1 MSDQGTRHN
10 KGKLRWRNFPMFL
23 FKPIIEVG
31 QFGEEKYD
39 TFNFLKCF
47 PVNDTLDSLKRHLE
61 QFENPYVSD
70 LDEESLKSHMA
81 HVAWNALVILQ
92 TLEKHP
98 EMDDRYKV
106 DKSNL
111 DKAKLRELN
120 KIQQDL
126 NSTMSRIS
134 GIQDFSYSLDKN
146 TFLDFSKDTGIRDTR
161 LNPKKDEK

>member
-10 KGKLRWRNFPMFL
+10 KGKLRWRNIPMFL

-111 DKAKLRELN
+111 DKAKLREFSQF
-120 KIQQDL
+120 K
-126 NSTMSRIS
+126 ST
-134 GIQDFSYSLDKN
+134 GLDKN
-146 TFLDFSKDTGIRDTR
+146 TFLDFSKDTGIRDNR
-161 LNPKKDEK
+161 LNPKKDENESN